1 VTEVYGVVERLERKF
16 PVTQLCEILNVSRSA
31 YYAWRHDEPGTR
43 RREDNRLRPMIRGIF
58 WEHRRRYGTRRIVAE
73 LDARRESCGRR
84 RWYPNQ
90 PLRKRIATV
99 PRCPRSSIG
108 VLP

>member
-1 VTEVYGVVERLERKF
+1 M
-16 PVTQLCEILNVSRSA
+16 TQLCEILHVSRSA

-58 WEHRRRYGTRRIVAE
+58 REHRRRYGTRRIVAE

-84 RWYPNQ
+84 RAARLMEEME
-90 PLRKRIATV
+90 LRFSLTHPGLLRRDRERAGHERPV
-99 PRCPRSSIG
+99 
-108 VLP
+108 